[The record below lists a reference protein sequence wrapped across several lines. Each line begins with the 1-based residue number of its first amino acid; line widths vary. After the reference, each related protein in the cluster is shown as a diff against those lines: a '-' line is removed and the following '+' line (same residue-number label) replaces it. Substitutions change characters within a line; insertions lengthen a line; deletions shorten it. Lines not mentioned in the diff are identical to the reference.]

1 MPHQYTPSTPASS
14 PLCASTEQTEYIAH
28 PRETVTVAITM
39 TECYTDHA
47 SKELT
52 VLSSLSSLYLYSITQ
67 RDAKLLIIHFP
78 DGEIEV
84 QRRGATYP
92 KSDSWLLLVC
102 TCFRSHLLRIRFCES
117 SKVKNNLTY

>member
-1 MPHQYTPSTPASS
+1 M
-14 PLCASTEQTEYIAH
+14 
-28 PRETVTVAITM
+28 M
-39 TECYTDHA
+39 TEWYIDLA

-52 VLSSLSSLYLYSITQ
+52 MLSSLSSLYLYSITR
-67 RDAKLLIIHFP
+67 RDARLLIIHFP

-102 TCFRSHLLRIRFCES
+102 TCFLSHLFRIRS
-117 SKVKNNLTY
+117 